1 MQMALDALDGTY
13 HKDLHDDKLLTK
25 VVDAIA
31 ALREALAQ
39 PESEPVAWIDK
50 FGNVFPLA
58 AMRGPAWD
66 REPWKPLYLAPPA
79 PKVQDGWK
87 LAPIAPSP
95 EMIQEGAY
103 AERRSGSV
111 DSIYKAMLAAAPTN
125 TAKEIK

>member
-1 MQMALDALDGTY
+1 MNEQDA
-13 HKDLHDDKLLTK
+13 K
-25 VVDAIA
+25 AF
-31 ALREALAQ
+31 EALAVRNDDSALQ
-39 PESEPVAWIDK
+39 EALARPEPEPVAWIDK

-125 TAKEIK
+125 TVKELK